1 MESGVQRSTE
11 LQSIAQGQHPM
22 ITATLKHET
31 SATDLVQLVAKARA
45 AYEQK
50 RLKECVDLTKQV
62 LLADTR
68 NAEALALQAEVASDI
83 QRDLIDARALLDDSR
98 KMADGQKYRKA
109 AEIVLLKIL
118 YIDPSHMDAKS
129 LLAAS
134 KSTSR
139 GSEAL
144 EQISFTAHP
153 EPVERSPKPRSLR
166 VNGKML
172 IAAGIALF
180 AGGLWLLRSY
190 ATGNDPGPAAPVVAV
205 ASAAPAPVA
214 AAALPTPAPVVE
226 PPVVK
231 ATESAP
237 AVVEPP
243 PAAVEPPAPPVAPP
257 KAAVV
262 KDPGSLAVNS
272 PIAADIYMEG
282 KYLGATPTTLQ
293 LPPGR
298 HTLEYRHG
306 DLRAVMTHEVKS
318 KETSSA
324 LVTFETTVQVNAR
337 PWAQVFVEGS
347 TRRALGQTP
356 IGSIR
361 VPIGSVLTFEN
372 PDFPPKSHRVKESD
386 SAIQMVFP

>member
-22 ITATLKHET
+22 ITASLKHET
-31 SATDLVQLVAKARA
+31 PPATDLVQLVAKARA

-83 QRDLIDARALLDDSR
+83 QRDLTDARALLDDSR

-118 YIDPSHMDAKS
+118 YIDPSHTDAKS

-144 EQISFTAHP
+144 EQIAFTAHP
-153 EPVERSPKPRSLR
+153 EPVERRPKPRSLR
-166 VNGKML
+166 VNVKML

-190 ATGNDPGPAAPVVAV
+190 ATGNYPGPAAPVVAV
-205 ASAAPAPVA
+205 ASAAPATVA
-214 AAALPTPAPVVE
+214 AGALPTPPPVVAPPVVE
-226 PPVVK
+226 T
-231 ATESAP
+231 TESAP
-237 AVVEPP
+237 AAVVPP
-243 PAAVEPPAPPVAPP
+243 PPAVEPPAPPVAPP
-257 KAAVV
+257 KAAV

-306 DLRAVMTHEVKS
+306 ELRAVMTHEVKS

-356 IGSIR
+356 LGSIR

-372 PDFPPKSHRVKESD
+372 PNFPPKSHRVKESD

>member
-1 MESGVQRSTE
+1 MK
-11 LQSIAQGQHPM
+11 
-22 ITATLKHET
+22 TATLKDET
-31 SATDLVQLVAKARA
+31 TPATDLVQLVAKARA
-45 AYEQK
+45 AYDQK

-62 LLADTR
+62 LLADAR

-83 QRDLIDARALLDDSR
+83 QRDLIDARALLEDSR

-118 YIDPSHMDAKS
+118 YIDPSHTDAKS

-144 EQISFTAHP
+144 EQIAFTAHP
-153 EPVERSPKPRSLR
+153 EPVERRPEPRSLNLN
-166 VNGKML
+166 VKIPI
-172 IAAGIALF
+172 IAAGIALL
-180 AGGLWLLRSY
+180 AGGVWLLRSY
-190 ATGNDPGPAAPVVAV
+190 ATGNDLGPAAPVVAV
-205 ASAAPAPVA
+205 AGAAPAAVA
-214 AAALPTPAPVVE
+214 GAALPTPAPVVA

-231 ATESAP
+231 TTESA
-237 AVVEPP
+237 
-243 PAAVEPPAPPVAPP
+243 PAAVEPPPPAVEPLAPPVAPP
-257 KAAVV
+257 KAAL

-272 PIAADIYMEG
+272 PTAADIYMEG

-306 DLRAVMTHEVKS
+306 DLRTVMTHEVKS

-356 IGSIR
+356 LGSIR

-372 PDFPPKSHRVKESD
+372 PNFPPKSHRVKESD
-386 SAIQMVFP
+386 TAIQMVFP